1 MRITSSGSVG
11 IGTTAPDTPLH
22 VQSTSA
28 TTANIMANGDYGLI
42 VNCAGN
48 GTDGEGTGIY
58 LSGLRS
64 DTNVTRGVALIAER
78 NTSGNAHDFII
89 GTNAGASTPTEKMR
103 ITSAGDVGIGTTSP
117 DSKLHVV
124 GNTHIYNAANLGM
137 DAAGAGQLKV
147 TGGATSQYSFA
158 VSVDD
163 AGTYLYNNGGSRN
176 IIIGLNE
183 VERFKL
189 SSAGALT
196 INQAYTLPNA
206 DGSANQVL
214 QTDGAGNVSFAT
226 VSGGSTTINNNAD
239 NRVITGDGTAN
250 TLNGESNFTFDGTD
264 MVIGEATSDYSTTIY
279 SNGGSSPNLVLRS
292 QSGGTR
298 APSLEFNIA
307 GVSLYQIVANNNVSG
322 VAANTLTVNMMGT
335 PKFYFYSTG
344 DFTITGD
351 ISKAGGSFKIDHPL
365 ESKKDT
371 HHLVHSFIEG
381 PKADLIYRGKVDLVD
396 GTAQINIDTVS
407 NMTEGTFVAL
417 NTDVQCFTTNESN
430 WDLVKGS
437 VSGNILT
444 IECQNTNSTATISWM
459 VIGERQ
465 DPHMM
470 TTKMTD
476 DEGKIIVEPEK
487 ENV

>member
-1 MRITSSGSVG
+1 MRIMNDGKVG
-11 IGTTAPDTPLH
+11 IGTSSPQLTLDLVSSTNGEVARFSSTSGNPGGDQGNAYIGIDHFNGSTQPSALIGMTEDGTSSFRGDFLIKTK
-22 VQSTSA
+22 STSA
-28 TTANIMANGDYGLI
+28 TDAA
-42 VNCAGN
+42 
-48 GTDGEGTGIY
+48 
-58 LSGLRS
+58 
-64 DTNVTRGVALIAER
+64 
-78 NTSGNAHDFII
+78 
-89 GTNAGASTPTEKMR
+89 PTEKFKIGHAGG
-103 ITSAGDVGIGTTSP
+103 IT
-117 DSKLHVV
+117 
-124 GNTHIYNAANLGM
+124 
-137 DAAGAGQLKV
+137 
-147 TGGATSQYSFA
+147 F
-158 VSVDD
+158 
-163 AGTYLYNNGGSRN
+163 
-176 IIIGLNE
+176 
-183 VERFKL
+183 
-189 SSAGALT
+189 
-196 INQAYTLPNA
+196 NQAYTFPTA

-307 GVSLYQIVANNNVSG
+307 GVNLYQIVANNNVSG

-381 PKADLIYRGKVDLVD
+381 PKADLIYSGNVDLVD
-396 GTAQINIDTVS
+396 GTAQVNLDTVS

-417 NTDVQCFTTNESN
+417 NTYTRCFTTNESN

-444 IECQNTNSTATISWM
+444 IESQNTSSTASVSWM
-459 VIGERQ
+459 VIGERK
-465 DPHMM
+465 DPHMFAS
-470 TTKMTD
+470 KMTD